1 MDHPNVYVL
10 FSMLNMEVQLIHAWD
25 LHLNKYSKCI
35 QYQEPNHFLCEK
47 TEIQYDSKFFLFNI
61 EITSRVNFYA
71 GT

>member
-1 MDHPNVYVL
+1 MDHPNVYVQ
-10 FSMLNMEVQLIHAWD
+10 FSMLNKGVQLMHACN

-35 QYQEPNHFLCEK
+35 QYQEPYHFLREK

-71 GT
+71 GE